1 MCAMYQNCYIVN
13 TKTMIKKHNLNTAF
27 VLQRRIFCD
36 MCYVSF
42 PNLLV
47 FFIQIHEQIADVQR
61 RHERQ
66 LTEVQEKHREQVL
79 ELNEHSGEEVER
91 QLAAFHKDMARKEE
105 EFRKHAHEL
114 EMR

>member
-1 MCAMYQNCYIVN
+1 
-13 TKTMIKKHNLNTAF
+13 
-27 VLQRRIFCD
+27 
-36 MCYVSF
+36 
-42 PNLLV
+42 
-47 FFIQIHEQIADVQR
+47 
-61 RHERQ
+61 
-66 LTEVQEKHREQVL
+66 VL